1 MEALRRM
8 VCKPVYA
15 CDIIFYKFTPRHE
28 KLKCFH
34 ASVQHHPLPATGE
47 RKTGMP
53 SLKTSTIQS
62 ALKKRFD
69 VLLKTPRRFTQN
81 TLTFHIK
88 RLGVYRKTS
97 KRFSHQSII
106 STSLQQF
113 GHSFIPL
120 HRIFRLPPL

>member
-34 ASVQHHPLPATGE
+34 ASVLHNPLPATGE

-53 SLKTSTIQS
+53 SLKTSTTQRIKKN
-62 ALKKRFD
+62 ALMFHTKRLD
-69 VLLKTPRRFTQN
+69 VSLKTP
-81 TLTFHIK
+81 
-88 RLGVYRKTS
+88 
-97 KRFSHQSII
+97 
-106 STSLQQF
+106 
-113 GHSFIPL
+113 
-120 HRIFRLPPL
+120 